1 MNFDES
7 CAALRPDLH
16 RFCARMTG
24 NPCDGE
30 DLVHEALATALA
42 RKDELREA
50 GALRSWLFRIA
61 HTKCIDFLRAR
72 RRLTG
77 DDAIEEETSE
87 VEMGDELDEKRR
99 VERALA
105 NLVTELPAKERAA
118 VMLKDVLDCSLEETA
133 EITRSNVGAVK
144 AALHRG
150 REKLRDADSH
160 PRREAL
166 PAETRAVIEN
176 YIAAFNRRDWDGV
189 RALVAEDAKLDVVDR
204 ASGRFHDLRYLVN
217 YGALKANWKL
227 EFAYVDGVECVV
239 HYREVDGQWRPY
251 SVVSISVEG
260 NRISHVRDYLHID
273 YLLRF
278 SDVSRA

>member
-1 MNFDES
+1 MNFDER

-16 RFCARMTG
+16 RFCTRMTG

-30 DLVHEALATALA
+30 DIVQDALATALA

-50 GALRSWLFRIA
+50 AALRSWLFRIA

-72 RRLTG
+72 KRFEAIDVEDEEREVAMA
-77 DDAIEEETSE
+77 DD
-87 VEMGDELDEKRR
+87 LDDKRR

-118 VMLKDVLDCSLEETA
+118 VVLKDVLDCSLEETA

-150 REKLRDADSH
+150 REKLRDADAQ
-160 PRREAL
+160 RRDAL
-166 PAETRAVIEN
+166 PAEKRAVIED
-176 YIAAFNRRDWDGV
+176 YISAFNRRDWDSV

-204 ASGRFHDLRYLVN
+204 TSGRFHELPYLAN
-217 YGALKANWKL
+217 YGALPMNWKL

-239 HYREVDGQWRPY
+239 HYREVDGQWQPR
-251 SVVSISVEG
+251 SVVAISVEG

-278 SDVSRA
+278 CDVSAA